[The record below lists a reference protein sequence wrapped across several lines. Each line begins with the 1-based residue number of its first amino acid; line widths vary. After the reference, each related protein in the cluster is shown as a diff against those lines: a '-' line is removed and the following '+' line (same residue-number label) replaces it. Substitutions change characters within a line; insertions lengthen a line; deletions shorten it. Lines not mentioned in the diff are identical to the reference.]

1 MRFANNRQGASL
13 VVVLALL
20 AVCSIILLELLTASL
35 QQRSQ
40 TRRDLQR
47 EQTQW
52 LLRAGTRRATIE
64 MENSKGEVPNDVTIN
79 LPNFESAAVTFSTDA
94 DVSNGQRLK
103 ISAQIGTPK
112 LPHQLTVLST
122 ELTIASNNLSPNQD

>member
-1 MRFANNRQGASL
+1 MKFANDRRGASL

-20 AVCSIILLELLTASL
+20 AVCSTILLQLLTASL

-52 LLRAGTRRATIE
+52 LLRAGKRRAA
-64 MENSKGEVPNDVTIN
+64 MELSNSKST
-79 LPNFESAAVTFSTDA
+79 LPDDITVDLPHFESAKLTFVTDSEG
-94 DVSNGQRLK
+94 SSSQRMK

-122 ELTIASNNLSPNQD
+122 ELSIPSKNISPKRE

>member
-1 MRFANNRQGASL
+1 MRFANDRQGASL

-20 AVCSIILLELLTASL
+20 TVCSTILLQLLTASL

-52 LLRAGTRRATIE
+52 LLRAGTRRAAIE
-64 MENSKGEVPNDVTIN
+64 LSHSKGT
-79 LPNFESAAVTFSTDA
+79 LPADITVMLPQFESATLTFVTDSK
-94 DVSNGQRLK
+94 VSNSQAMK

-122 ELTIASNNLSPNQD
+122 ELSIASENISPNRE

>member
-1 MRFANNRQGASL
+1 MKLANERQGASL

-20 AVCSIILLELLTASL
+20 AVCAAILLELLTAGL

-52 LLRAGTRRATIE
+52 LLRAGARRAA
-64 MENSKGEVPNDVTIN
+64 MELKKNKDKIPDDVTVN
-79 LPNFESAAVTFSTDA
+79 TPDAQSATLNFLIDA
-94 DVSNGQRLK
+94 GDANPKTLK

-112 LPHQLTVLST
+112 LPSQLTVLST
-122 ELTIASNNLSPNQD
+122 ELNIPANNRSPNQD